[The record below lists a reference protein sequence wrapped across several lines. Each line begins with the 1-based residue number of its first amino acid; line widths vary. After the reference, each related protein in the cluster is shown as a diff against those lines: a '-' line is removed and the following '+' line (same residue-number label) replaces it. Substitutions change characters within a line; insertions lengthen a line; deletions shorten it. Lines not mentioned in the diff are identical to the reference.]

1 MSEKTVNKKKK
12 PKKRTIIL
20 SIIFILVFAM
30 VGISAS
36 YYSYVKSKIYTE
48 SNEIKIKTVDK
59 KSEDEVNYKEV
70 EGITN
75 VLLVGTDGRD
85 VNEKARADSIIIATL
100 DNNNKEIRLTSLFRD
115 TLVDIDGYGPYKL
128 NAAMAFGGI
137 NLLKDTIQET
147 YNINIDKYIIINF
160 WGFEAII
167 DQMGGL
173 EIDVK
178 DYQLDELNKYI
189 GESTGGNDCPVTE
202 SGLQLLNGKQAL
214 SYARIRKGVG
224 DEFERTERQREVL
237 FKVAEKLRE
246 TKPTKYLGIMN
257 SMLDYINTN
266 IDLLDALNMA
276 YTIYKFPSLETKQIH
291 IPVTE
296 LADDMNYGGE
306 IGWVFIMD
314 REQNTE
320 ILHDFIFNG
329 IEPDESKFD
338 YNSLR
343 EALNEYKTGEWIDE
357 YESDYENSNSD
368 NNIDYEKYQD
378 NNSYEYDEEYID
390 EEWE

>member
-1 MSEKTVNKKKK
+1 MNKNKK
-12 PKKRTIIL
+12 RSSLRNRIIIL
-20 SIIFILVFAM
+20 AISIVFIVIAG
-30 VGISAS
+30 VGVG
-36 YYSYVKSKIYTE
+36 YYNYVKSKIYIEPTE
-48 SNEIKIKTVDK
+48 IEVKTVENK
-59 KSEDEVNYKEV
+59 NKEEVDYKEV

-75 VLLVGTDGRD
+75 VLLIGTDARD
-85 VNEKARADSIIIATL
+85 LEESARADSIIIATL
-100 DNNNKEIRLTSLFRD
+100 DNNKKEVRLTSLFRD
-115 TLVDIDGYGPYKL
+115 TLVNIDGYGPRKL
-128 NAAMAFGGI
+128 NAAMAYGGV
-137 NLLKDTIQET
+137 NLLKDTIEET
-147 YNINIDKYIIINF
+147 YNISIDKYIIINF

-214 SYARIRKGVG
+214 SYSRIRKGVG

-266 IDLLDALNMA
+266 IEIFDALNMA

-291 IPVTE
+291 IPVTD

-320 ILHDFIFNG
+320 ILHDFVFNG
-329 IEPDESKFD
+329 IEPDENNFD
-338 YNSLR
+338 YTSLR
-343 EALNEYKTGEWIDE
+343 EALKEYKTGEWF
-357 YESDYENSNSD
+357 
-368 NNIDYEKYQD
+368 NNYKA
-378 NNSYEYDEEYID
+378 NNE
-390 EEWE
+390 

>member
-1 MSEKTVNKKKK
+1 MNKDKKKYSL
-12 PKKRTIIL
+12 RNRIIISTI
-20 SIIFILVFAM
+20 SIVLAVV
-30 VGISAS
+30 VGVVIG
-36 YYSYVKSKIYTE
+36 YYSYVKSKIYAE
-48 SNEIKIKTVDK
+48 PSEIEVKTVEK
-59 KSEDEVNYKEV
+59 KSEEEVDYEEV

-75 VLLVGTDGRD
+75 VLLVGTDARD
-85 VNEKARADSIIIATL
+85 LKESARADSIIIATL

-115 TLVDIDGYGPYKL
+115 TLVDIDEYGPHKL

-137 NLLKDTIQET
+137 NLLKNTIQET
-147 YNINIDKYIIINF
+147 YNININKYIIINF

-276 YTIYKFPSLETKQIH
+276 YTIYKFPRLETKQIH
-291 IPVTE
+291 IPLTE

-378 NNSYEYDEEYID
+378 NNSYEDDEEYID

>member
-1 MSEKTVNKKKK
+1 MSKY
-12 PKKRTIIL
+12 KKRHSLRNRIIIL
-20 SIIFILVFAM
+20 VISMILAVI
-30 VGISAS
+30 VGGVIG
-36 YYSYVKSKIYTE
+36 YYNYVKSKIYTKPSE
-48 SNEIKIKTVDK
+48 VKINTIEK
-59 KSEDEVNYKEV
+59 KIEDDVEYKEV

-85 VNEKARADSIIIATL
+85 IKENARADSIIIATL

-115 TLVDIDGYGPYKL
+115 TLVNINGYGPYKL

-137 NLLKDTIQET
+137 DLLKDTIEKT
-147 YNINIDKYIIINF
+147 YNISIDKYIIINF

-167 DQMGGL
+167 DEIGGL
-173 EIDVK
+173 EINVK
-178 DYQLDELNKYI
+178 EYQLDELNKYI

-246 TKPTKYLGIMN
+246 TKPTKYLGIVN

-266 IDLLDALNMA
+266 IELLDALNMA
-276 YTIYKFPSLETKQIH
+276 YTIYKFPTLETKQIH
-291 IPVTE
+291 IPVVE

-314 REQNTE
+314 RKQNTE

-343 EALNEYKTGEWIDE
+343 EALKEYRTGEWLD
-357 YESDYENSNSD
+357 DYENSNSD
-368 NNIDYEKYQD
+368 DSINKEEEQD
-378 NNSYEYDEEYID
+378 NNELYEDDDEYID
-390 EEWE
+390 EEWD